1 MQHRFNLLGVDCSSE
16 EFSKFTMPKILNK
29 RGNDRSTNL
38 FINGPVNAM
47 CVNVL
52 IRIFYTISRSDLKL
66 SLCSNGVNLEIPW
79 VSCFKIWL
87 FKSYWNKKHD
97 IKSILCTKY
106 FPSLLAFLWLHW
118 IIILIFPHTVVCIIS
133 IHSWV

>member
-1 MQHRFNLLGVDCSSE
+1 MGVDCSSE

-52 IRIFYTISRSDLKL
+52 IRIFIQFQEVTLNCPYVQMELTLKSLEKVVLKYGCSKVTGTKNMISKAFCVL
-66 SLCSNGVNLEIPW
+66 NTFP
-79 VSCFKIWL
+79 L
-87 FKSYWNKKHD
+87 F
-97 IKSILCTKY
+97 
-106 FPSLLAFLWLHW
+106 
-118 IIILIFPHTVVCIIS
+118 
-133 IHSWV
+133 

>member
-1 MQHRFNLLGVDCSSE
+1 MKLAVGKITVMVDRNSEEKLKVLQHRFNLLGVDCSSE

-52 IRIFYTISRSDLKL
+52 IKIFIQFQEVTLNCPYVQMELILK
-66 SLCSNGVNLEIPW
+66 SLE
-79 VSCFKIWL
+79 
-87 FKSYWNKKHD
+87 
-97 IKSILCTKY
+97 
-106 FPSLLAFLWLHW
+106 
-118 IIILIFPHTVVCIIS
+118 
-133 IHSWV
+133 

>member
-1 MQHRFNLLGVDCSSE
+1 MKLAVGKITVMVDRNSEEKLKVLQHRFNLLGVDCSSE

-52 IRIFYTISRSDLKL
+52 IRIFIQFQEVTLNCPYVQMELILK
-66 SLCSNGVNLEIPW
+66 SLE
-79 VSCFKIWL
+79 
-87 FKSYWNKKHD
+87 
-97 IKSILCTKY
+97 
-106 FPSLLAFLWLHW
+106 
-118 IIILIFPHTVVCIIS
+118 
-133 IHSWV
+133 

>member
-1 MQHRFNLLGVDCSSE
+1 MKLTVGKITVMVDRNSEEKLKVLQHRFNLLGVDCSSE

-52 IRIFYTISRSDLKL
+52 IRIFIQFQEVTLN
-66 SLCSNGVNLEIPW
+66 CSNGVNLEIP
-79 VSCFKIWL
+79 
-87 FKSYWNKKHD
+87 
-97 IKSILCTKY
+97 
-106 FPSLLAFLWLHW
+106 
-118 IIILIFPHTVVCIIS
+118 
-133 IHSWV
+133 

>member
-1 MQHRFNLLGVDCSSE
+1 MKLAVGKITVMFDRNSEEKLKVLQHRFNLLGVDCSSE

-52 IRIFYTISRSDLKL
+52 LRIFIQFQEVTLNCPYVQMELTLK
-66 SLCSNGVNLEIPW
+66 SLE
-79 VSCFKIWL
+79 
-87 FKSYWNKKHD
+87 
-97 IKSILCTKY
+97 
-106 FPSLLAFLWLHW
+106 
-118 IIILIFPHTVVCIIS
+118 
-133 IHSWV
+133 

>member
-1 MQHRFNLLGVDCSSE
+1 MKLAVCKITVMVDRNSEEKLKVLQHRFNLLGVDCSSE

-52 IRIFYTISRSDLKL
+52 IRIFIQFQEVTLNCPYVQMELTLK
-66 SLCSNGVNLEIPW
+66 SLE
-79 VSCFKIWL
+79 
-87 FKSYWNKKHD
+87 
-97 IKSILCTKY
+97 
-106 FPSLLAFLWLHW
+106 
-118 IIILIFPHTVVCIIS
+118 
-133 IHSWV
+133 

>member
-1 MQHRFNLLGVDCSSE
+1 MKLAVGIITVMVDRNSEEKLKVLQHRFNLLGVDCSSE
-16 EFSKFTMPKILNK
+16 EFSKFSMPKILNK

-66 SLCSNGVNLEIPW
+66 SLCSNGVNLEIP
-79 VSCFKIWL
+79 
-87 FKSYWNKKHD
+87 
-97 IKSILCTKY
+97 
-106 FPSLLAFLWLHW
+106 
-118 IIILIFPHTVVCIIS
+118 
-133 IHSWV
+133 

>member
-1 MQHRFNLLGVDCSSE
+1 MKLAVGKITVMFDRNSEEKLKGLQHRFNLLGVDCSSE

-52 IRIFYTISRSDLKL
+52 IRIFIQFQEVTLNCPYVQMELTLK
-66 SLCSNGVNLEIPW
+66 SLE
-79 VSCFKIWL
+79 
-87 FKSYWNKKHD
+87 
-97 IKSILCTKY
+97 
-106 FPSLLAFLWLHW
+106 
-118 IIILIFPHTVVCIIS
+118 
-133 IHSWV
+133 

>member
-1 MQHRFNLLGVDCSSE
+1 MKLAVGKIIVMVDRNSEEKLKVLQHRFNLLGVDCSSE

-52 IRIFYTISRSDLKL
+52 LRIFIQFQEVTLNCPYVQMELTLK
-66 SLCSNGVNLEIPW
+66 SLE
-79 VSCFKIWL
+79 
-87 FKSYWNKKHD
+87 
-97 IKSILCTKY
+97 
-106 FPSLLAFLWLHW
+106 
-118 IIILIFPHTVVCIIS
+118 
-133 IHSWV
+133 